1 MAAGL
6 CIEYFEK
13 VLGIARPIIRIMPN
27 TPCSVGEGMIL
38 YSCNSKINADIEADF
53 LKILSCTGKLDKIPE
68 GLIDAASAVSGCG
81 PAFVAIFAEALAD
94 AAVACGI
101 PRDKALLYSAQMI
114 KGTAELILSG
124 EHPAVLK
131 DKVCSPGGTTIAGV
145 RALEEHGM
153 RAAAINAAS
162 AAYQRTLEL
171 KK

>member
-1 MAAGL
+1 
-6 CIEYFEK
+6 
-13 VLGIARPIIRIMPN
+13 
-27 TPCSVGEGMIL
+27 
-38 YSCNSKINADIEADF
+38 
-53 LKILSCTGKLDKIPE
+53 
-68 GLIDAASAVSGCG
+68 
-81 PAFVAIFAEALAD
+81 
-94 AAVACGI
+94 
-101 PRDKALLYSAQMI
+101 MI